1 MFDTLTLRGHLGTP
15 SQSSTVFLKILPIHQ
30 ISLAKHPQKGPLK
43 NSRPLDFFG
52 IEGQI
57 FGMILENKVVQK

>member
-1 MFDTLTLRGHLGTP
+1 M
-15 SQSSTVFLKILPIHQ
+15 V
-30 ISLAKHPQKGPLK
+30 KHPQKGPLK

-52 IEGQI
+52 IEGQN